1 MEKIELNGKVIL
13 VTGAAGF
20 IGSNL
25 VKRLFKDVKG
35 ATIVGI
41 DNMNAYYDVS
51 LKEYRLQ
58 VLDEL
63 ANTNLTNLTNGCASK
78 KDSLNSYNSCVP
90 SVASDQRS
98 SAWSFIK
105 GDLADKALI
114 DKLFAEYQFDIVVNL
129 AAQAGVRYSIE
140 NPDAYIQSNM
150 IGFYNIL
157 EACRHSY
164 ETNTNLSD
172 STNQYKGVQHL
183 VYASSSSV
191 YGGNKKVPFSTDDR
205 VDNPVSLYAAT
216 KKSNELFAHC
226 YSKLYNIPTTGLRFF
241 TVYGP
246 AGRPDMAY
254 FGFTNK
260 LLKGETIQIFN
271 YGNCRRDFTYVDDIV
286 EGIVRVMQGAPSKK
300 NGEDGLPLPPYAV
313 YNIGGGQPENLLD
326 FVQILQEE
334 LLRAGVLPQD
344 YDFEA
349 HKKLVP
355 MQPGDVPTTY
365 ADATALERDFG
376 FTPKITLREGL
387 RKFAEWYKDYYKLQR
402 V

>member
-1 MEKIELNGKVIL
+1 MQRIDLNNKTIL

-25 VKRLFKDVKG
+25 VKRLLTELQG
-35 ATIVGI
+35 ATIVGL
-41 DNMNAYYDVS
+41 DNMNDYYDVS
-51 LKEYRLQ
+51 LKEYRLK
-58 VLDEL
+58 EL
-63 ANTNLTNLTNGCASK
+63 ENAASAV
-78 KDSLNSYNSCVP
+78 SPQTSYI
-90 SVASDQRS
+90 
-98 SAWSFIK
+98 FIK
-105 GDLADKALI
+105 GDIADKSVI
-114 DKLFAEYQFDIVVNL
+114 DALFAEYHFDIVVNL

-157 EACRHSY
+157 EACRHSM
-164 ETNTNLSD
+164 SD
-172 STNQYKGVQHL
+172 VRSKTEDVNAQPSDISHHTYKGVQHL

-226 YSKLYNIPTTGLRFF
+226 YSKLYNIPSTGLRFF

-286 EGIVRVMQGAPSKK
+286 EGIVRVMAAPPKSSPQGK
-300 NGEDGLPLPPYAV
+300 
-313 YNIGGGQPENLLD
+313 D
-326 FVQILQEE
+326 FML
-334 LLRAGVLPQD
+334 G
-344 YDFEA
+344 
-349 HKKLVP
+349 
-355 MQPGDVPTTY
+355 
-365 ADATALERDFG
+365 
-376 FTPKITLREGL
+376 
-387 RKFAEWYKDYYKLQR
+387 
-402 V
+402 